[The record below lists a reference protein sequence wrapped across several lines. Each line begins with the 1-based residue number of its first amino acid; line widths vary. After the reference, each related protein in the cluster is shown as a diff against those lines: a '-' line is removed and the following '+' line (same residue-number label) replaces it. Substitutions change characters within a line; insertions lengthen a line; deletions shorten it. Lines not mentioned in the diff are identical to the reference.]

1 MPRNQTFA
9 AVAIGGLTWNSEV
22 DVLKADLNR
31 CDGMIPTPWD
41 GKNVKG
47 HKVMKLLLKRQHIS
61 WL

>member
-31 CDGMIPTPWD
+31 CDGMIPTTWTSKNPWR
-41 GKNVKG
+41 
-47 HKVMKLLLKRQHIS
+47 HKVIKLL
-61 WL
+61 